1 MRSKNTHKGTLVSVA
16 SRDGRRSWS
25 RRRQAPPAGVRRQR
39 AVHPQPGPGKSLAP
53 RLSERFTVYTYD
65 RRGRGDS
72 GDTRPYS
79 PKREIEDL
87 EAVNAHAGGEA
98 AVFGHS
104 SGAVLALEAVVHG
117 VPIRRLALYETPFVV
132 DDTRPPVG
140 DEWAVELRSL
150 IDAGRRGRAVKRF
163 MTEVACAPA
172 FVPVVM
178 SLTPMWPGRKAIAHA
193 LACDSAIMAPYQTGE
208 PEAIDRFAS
217 VRPRR
222 CCCRAGRAPRGSPT
236 RSTRWT
242 DCWRTPS

>member
-1 MRSKNTHKGTLVSVA
+1 M
-16 SRDGRRSWS
+16 
-25 RRRQAPPAGVRRQR
+25 
-39 AVHPQPGPGKSLAP
+39 
-53 RLSERFTVYTYD
+53 
-65 RRGRGDS
+65 
-72 GDTRPYS
+72 
-79 PKREIEDL
+79 
-87 EAVNAHAGGEA
+87 NAHAGGEA

-217 VRPRR
+217 VETPTLLLPGGKSPAWIANAVHTLDRLLAHAELKVLDRQTHMVKPKVTAPALLEFLGADSRSTAQR
-222 CCCRAGRAPRGSPT
+222 QGSSAGRAPAPQPQS
-236 RSTRWT
+236 
-242 DCWRTPS
+242 